1 MRKLPGSNPHN
12 QQDSVPPKPAES
24 SKREQPQPSKE
35 ISNPRRYSSE
45 ETSRYAYVLDDDE
58 GFRNSLVLLLE
69 CAGWQTRGFA
79 SVADFLDVC
88 PRLPPGAL
96 LLDIRMPEI
105 GGLDLL
111 ESGEPWLV
119 NFAVIVVSGHGDVDS
134 VVRSL
139 KAGAIDFIE
148 KPFSGPDLLAM
159 LDSTY
164 SKLLDGVDFARREM
178 EAHRK
183 IAALSARELD
193 VLAGLLAGAPYKGI
207 ARYLGI
213 SDRTVEMYRNN
224 MVRKLGARTTAEAL
238 HIGVLARVKPAD
250 FGMARTDPTS
260 HLL

>member
-1 MRKLPGSNPHN
+1 
-12 QQDSVPPKPAES
+12 VEC
-24 SKREQPQPSKE
+24 
-35 ISNPRRYSSE
+35 YSSD
-45 ETSRYAYVLDDDE
+45 ETARHAYVLDDDS
-58 GFRNSLVLLLE
+58 GFRKSLVLLLE
-69 CAGWQTRGFA
+69 CAGWRTRGFA
-79 SVADFLDVC
+79 SVSEFLEEC
-88 PRLPPGAL
+88 PKLQPGAL

-159 LDSTY
+159 LDATY
-164 SKLLDGVDFARREM
+164 GKLLEGVDFARREM
-178 EAHRK
+178 EAHK
-183 IAALSARELD
+183 KVACLSAREMD
-193 VLAGLLAGAPYKGI
+193 VLAGLLAGAPYKAIG
-207 ARYLGI
+207 RYLGI

-238 HIGVLARVKPAD
+238 HIGVLAKVKPAD
-250 FGMARTDPTS
+250 FRQSQLPRDNDRITIGKS
-260 HLL
+260 L